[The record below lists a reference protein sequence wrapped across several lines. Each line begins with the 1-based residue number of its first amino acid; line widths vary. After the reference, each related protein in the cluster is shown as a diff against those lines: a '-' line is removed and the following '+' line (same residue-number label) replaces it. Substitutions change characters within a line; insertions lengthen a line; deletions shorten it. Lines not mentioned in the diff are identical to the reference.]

1 MLGSF
6 NNKILE
12 TQFEIKLLELKI
24 FGMELTELEILEKF
38 KLIQTKKIAAKCN
51 FKPFITLTFK

>member
-6 NNKILE
+6 HNKILE
-12 TQFEIKLLELKI
+12 KQFEIKLLELKI

-38 KLIQTKKIAAKCN
+38 KLNQTKKIVTKCY
-51 FKPFITLTFK
+51 

>member
-12 TQFEIKLLELKI
+12 KQFEIKLLELKI
-24 FGMELTELEILEKF
+24 FGMELTELEILEKC
-38 KLIQTKKIAAKCN
+38 KLNQTKKIATKCY
-51 FKPFITLTFK
+51 

>member
-12 TQFEIKLLELKI
+12 TQFEIKLLELNI

-38 KLIQTKKIAAKCN
+38 KLIQTKKIATKCY
-51 FKPFITLTFK
+51 